1 MSELKITKGS
11 GFSVFPC
18 KSIRENELSS
28 NVGVQNS
35 TGHIVASCGP
45 ASNEHSAPNA
55 DLIAE
60 AFNVANET
68 NLTPSQLLEQ
78 VENCTEENQ
87 ALLEQRD
94 ELLTALKKLTSE
106 SEDSFDNVNAR
117 KPQSFSIAI
126 HEANYVID
134 RMEVKS

>member
-1 MSELKITKGS
+1 MSKITKGS

-18 KSIRENELSS
+18 KSIREHELSS

-45 ASNEHSAPNA
+45 ASNEHSVPNA

-68 NLTPSQLLEQ
+68 GLTPRQLLEQ
-78 VENCTEENQ
+78 RNELLEALIEQ
-87 ALLEQRD
+87 ALLTDTSTPEGVINHD
-94 ELLTALKKLTSE
+94 KLHALISKA
-106 SEDSFDNVNAR
+106 NV
-117 KPQSFSIAI
+117 K
-126 HEANYVID
+126 
-134 RMEVKS
+134 